1 MKKKIIVIA
10 LFTAMTL
17 LQAQSKVESVLDA
30 YMQAWEEHNI
40 TKIDTFYADDVAWYD
55 LGSDTTVKGKVKMS
69 KAITDAFMGYVPD
82 MYWAK
87 NRDVFVSGNTIT
99 YEWVYGGTFTGKWGE
114 VEIKDK
120 KFSIKGI
127 STTTINNSG
136 KIIFQKDY
144 YDMYG
149 FQKQLGVI
157 KR

>member
-55 LGSDTTVKGKVKMS
+55 LPSDSITKGKKKMS

-82 MYWAK
+82 MYWTK
-87 NRDVFVSGNTIT
+87 NGDVFVSENTIT

-120 KFSIKGI
+120 NFSIKGI
-127 STTTINNSG
+127 STTTINDAG
-136 KIIFQKDY
+136 KILYQKDY
-144 YDMYG
+144 YNMYG
-149 FQKQLGVI
+149 LQKQLGLV
-157 KR
+157 K